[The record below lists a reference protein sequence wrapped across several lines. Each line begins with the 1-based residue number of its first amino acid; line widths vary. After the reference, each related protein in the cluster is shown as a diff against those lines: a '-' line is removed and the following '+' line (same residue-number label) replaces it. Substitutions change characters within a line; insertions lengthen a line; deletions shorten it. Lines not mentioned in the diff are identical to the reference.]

1 MDFEGAGGARG
12 RGGGGEATVFFP
24 PFPLLKF
31 ASSLEL
37 SLYCTT
43 TSKSSLN
50 FRATDGC

>member
-12 RGGGGEATVFFP
+12 RGGEATVFFS

-31 ASSLEL
+31 APSLEL